1 MMKRVGILLV
11 VIGVLMLG
19 GALASF
25 GYSIYHAF
33 NAAEALRTTVTP
45 GEPYTSPL
53 LQVDTTEHVQV
64 ALEFDVHSTSVQEKK
79 EAGSKSYTARYN
91 FPISYQVLD
100 ENNNLLH
107 EQHCNAAWDGCGLRS
122 ISNEQVDQRG
132 GTVTVEHGFDKFR
145 VEPPG
150 RVLVK
155 LMVEPDPS
163 YGATAR
169 HIDLIVY
176 DRVITHAANIGT
188 GIALLLFA
196 PVALI
201 VGILLMVVP
210 VNAGSQTLATD
221 ISSDIRTWAMFTHL
235 SALLAY
241 IGVPFGHII
250 GPLIIW
256 LVKKDD
262 DPFINAHGRESL
274 NFQLSIT
281 IYTGVAFLLMFAIVG
296 FVLVPVVFGMH
307 VVLSILAA
315 LRANDG
321 QLYRYPLT
329 IRFL

>member
-1 MMKRVGILLV
+1 MMKRIGILLV
-11 VIGVLMLG
+11 VLGVLMLG

-25 GYSIYHAF
+25 GYSIYHAV
-33 NAAEALRTTVTP
+33 NAGEALRASVTP
-45 GEPYTSPL
+45 AEPYISPL
-53 LQVDTTEHVQV
+53 LQVDTTEHVQL
-64 ALEFDVHSTSVQEKK
+64 ALEFDVRTTSVQEER
-79 EAGSKSYTARYN
+79 EAGGKSYTARYN
-91 FPISYQVLD
+91 FPVSYQVLD
-100 ENNNLLH
+100 ENNHLLH
-107 EQHCNAAWDGCGLRS
+107 EQRCNAAWDGCGLRS
-122 ISNEQVDQRG
+122 LSNEQLDQRG

-145 VEPPG
+145 VKPPG
-150 RVLVK
+150 RILVK
-155 LMVEPDPS
+155 LLVEPDPS

-169 HIDLIVY
+169 HIDLVVY
-176 DRVITHAANIGT
+176 DKVITHATNIGA
-188 GIALLLFA
+188 GIALMFFA
-196 PVALI
+196 PIVLI

-210 VNAGSQTLATD
+210 VNGARQALATD

-241 IGVPFGHII
+241 IGVPFGHIV

-262 DPFINAHGRESL
+262 DPFINSHGRESL

-281 IYTGVAFLLMFAIVG
+281 LYTGIAFLLMFAIVG
-296 FVLVPVVFGMH
+296 FVLLPVVLGMH
-307 VVLSILAA
+307 VVLCILAA